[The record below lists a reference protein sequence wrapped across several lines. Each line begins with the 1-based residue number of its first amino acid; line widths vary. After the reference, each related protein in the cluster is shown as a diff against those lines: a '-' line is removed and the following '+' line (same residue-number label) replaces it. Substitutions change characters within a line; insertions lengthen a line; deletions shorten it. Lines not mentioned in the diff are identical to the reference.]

1 MPSKYVIMKKENT
14 KETFK
19 VGDIVE
25 MLPNLTLLKEWI
37 KGKIIK
43 IRQNLLM
50 GTEIAI
56 KDDQDRIFFG
66 IKDYFK
72 PIL

>member
-1 MPSKYVIMKKENT
+1 MKKENT
-14 KETFK
+14 KGAFK

-43 IRQNLLM
+43 VRQNPFM

-56 KDDQDRIFFG
+56 KDDLGRISFG
-66 IKDYFK
+66 EKEFFK

>member
-1 MPSKYVIMKKENT
+1 MKKENT

-19 VGDIVE
+19 VEDIVE
-25 MLPNLTLLKEWI
+25 MSPNLTLLKEWI

-43 IRQNLLM
+43 VRQNPFM

-56 KDDQDRIFFG
+56 KDDLGRISFG
-66 IKDYFK
+66 EKEFSK
-72 PIL
+72 SIL

>member
-43 IRQNLLM
+43 VRQNPFM

-56 KDDQDRIFFG
+56 KDDLGRISFG
-66 IKDYFK
+66 EKEFSK
-72 PIL
+72 SIL

>member
-19 VGDIVE
+19 VEDIVE
-25 MLPNLTLLKEWI
+25 MSPNLTLLKEWI

-43 IRQNLLM
+43 VRQNPFM

-56 KDDQDRIFFG
+56 KDDLGRISFG
-66 IKDYFK
+66 EKEFSK
-72 PIL
+72 SIL

>member
-1 MPSKYVIMKKENT
+1 MKKENT

-19 VGDIVE
+19 VEDIVE
-25 MLPNLTLLKEWI
+25 MSPNLTLLKEWI

-43 IRQNLLM
+43 VRQNPFM

-56 KDDQDRIFFG
+56 KDDLGRISFG
-66 IKDYFK
+66 EKEFFK

>member
-1 MPSKYVIMKKENT
+1 MKKENT

-19 VGDIVE
+19 VEDIVE

-43 IRQNLLM
+43 VRQNPFM

-56 KDDQDRIFFG
+56 KDDLGRISFG
-66 IKDYFK
+66 EKEFSK
-72 PIL
+72 SIL

>member
-19 VGDIVE
+19 VEDIVE

-43 IRQNLLM
+43 IRQNPFM

-56 KDDQDRIFFG
+56 KDDLGRISFG
-66 IKDYFK
+66 EKEFSK
-72 PIL
+72 SIL

>member
-19 VGDIVE
+19 VEDIVE

-43 IRQNLLM
+43 VRQNPFM

-56 KDDQDRIFFG
+56 KDDLGRISFG
-66 IKDYFK
+66 EKEFSK
-72 PIL
+72 SIL

>member
-19 VGDIVE
+19 VEDIVE

-43 IRQNLLM
+43 VRQNPFM

>member
-43 IRQNLLM
+43 VRQNPFM

-56 KDDQDRIFFG
+56 KDDLGRISFG
-66 IKDYFK
+66 EKEFFK

>member
-14 KETFK
+14 KGAFK

-43 IRQNLLM
+43 VRQNPFM

-56 KDDQDRIFFG
+56 KDDLGRISFG
-66 IKDYFK
+66 EKEFFK

>member
-1 MPSKYVIMKKENT
+1 MKKENT